1 MFQDNPLLAQL
12 KQQLHSQTPR
22 VEGVVKGTEKGFGFL
37 EVDGQKSYFIP
48 PPYMKKVMHGDRII
62 ATLHTEKEREIA
74 EPETL
79 VEPFLSRFVGR
90 VQKRD
95 DRLSI
100 VPDHPLLKDAIPCRP
115 VRELTHNFQ
124 AGDWAV
130 AEMRRH
136 PLKGDRGFNAD
147 LTHFITEGED
157 HFAPWWVTLA
167 RHNLE
172 KEAPEM
178 QALSEP
184 DAALVR
190 EDLTALEF
198 VTIDSASTE
207 DMDDALYVTDN
218 GDGSLQLTIAIA
230 DPTAYVEQ
238 GSKLDDIARVRAF
251 TNYLPGFNIPML
263 PRDLSDNL
271 CSLCPNER
279 RQVLACRVTI
289 AADGA
294 LGDDIQFFAAEI
306 ESKAKLVYD
315 EVSDWL
321 DGIAGWQPPSDAI
334 AQQIT
339 LLKRVCDA
347 RNAWRHQHALVF
359 KDRPDYRFV
368 LGEKGDVLEIVTEQR
383 RSANRIVEEC
393 MIAANVCAAIVLRD
407 RLGFG
412 VYNVHTGFDP
422 ALVEQAVTVLQ
433 ANGVEAEAEKL
444 LTLDGFCELRR
455 HLDAQPTQFLD
466 SRIRRFQTFAEIS
479 TTPGPHFGLGL
490 EAYATWTSPIR
501 KYGDMVNHR
510 LLKAIINQQPAEKPQ
525 DDVTVQLAERRRLN
539 RMAERDVGD
548 WLYARFLQ
556 DKAGT
561 DTRFNAEIID
571 VTRGGLRV
579 RLLDNGAVAFIPA
592 PFIHAVRDEM
602 QCSQETGTV
611 QIKGEVVYR
620 QSDTLQVTIAEVRM
634 ETRSVIARPQR
645 LSAGFTQQWQHR
657 QRSQRSHHQIDGG
670 RQQRTAQRDRL
681 RSDVLGEAA
690 EDRHPE
696 AVDQRKPQRTNAL
709 REQLRNHQHGR
720 HRTERG
726 QPDQHRDDQQQ
737 HRRMRHRAQPPKR
750 RQGHDQNRDPRPADQ
765 RQTAV
770 TIAPVPDQQT
780 AAEGDEPRQ

>member
-48 PPYMKKVMHGDRII
+48 PPHMKKVMHGDRIV

-74 EPETL
+74 EPDSL
-79 VEPFLSRFVGR
+79 VEPFLTRFVGR
-90 VQKRD
+90 VQKKD

-100 VPDHPLLKDAIPCRP
+100 VPDHPLLKDAIQCRP
-115 VRELTHNFQ
+115 ARGLSHDFQ

-136 PLKGDRGFNAD
+136 PLKGDRTFYAELTQYITHAD
-147 LTHFITEGED
+147 D
-157 HFAPWWVTLA
+157 HFVPWWVTLA

-178 QALSEP
+178 AATHAPSDALP
-184 DAALVR
+184 R
-190 EDLTALEF
+190 EDLTALNF

-207 DMDDALYVTDN
+207 DMDDALLVQEN
-218 GDGSLQLTIAIA
+218 ADGTLQLTIAIA
-230 DPTAYVEQ
+230 DPTAFVDE
-238 GSKLDDIARVRAF
+238 GSALDDIARVRAF

-271 CSLCPNER
+271 CSLRANER
-279 RQVLACRVTI
+279 RPVLACRVTL

-294 LGDDIQFFAAEI
+294 LGDDIHFFAAEI

-321 DGIAGWQPPSDAI
+321 EGIGDWQPPSDAI

-339 LLKRVCDA
+339 LLQRVCAA
-347 RNAWRHQHALVF
+347 RSAWRHQHALVF

-368 LGEKGDVLEIVTEQR
+368 LGEQGEVLDIITEQR
-383 RSANRIVEEC
+383 RIANRIVEEC

-412 VYNVHTGFDP
+412 IYNVHNGFNP

-433 ANGVEAEAEKL
+433 ANGVEADAGKL

-479 TTPGPHFGLGL
+479 TEPGPHFGLGL

-510 LLKAIINQQPAEKPQ
+510 LLKAVISGQPAEKPQ
-525 DDVTVQLAERRRLN
+525 DAMTLQLAERRRAN

-592 PFIHAVRDEM
+592 PFIHAVRDELV
-602 QCSQETGTV
+602 CSQDTGSV
-611 QIKGEVVYR
+611 QVKGEVVYR
-620 QSDTLQVTIAEVRM
+620 QSDTLQVNIAEVRM
-634 ETRSVIARPQR
+634 ETRNVIAKP
-645 LSAGFTQQWQHR
+645 
-657 QRSQRSHHQIDGG
+657 
-670 RQQRTAQRDRL
+670 
-681 RSDVLGEAA
+681 AA
-690 EDRHPE
+690 
-696 AVDQRKPQRTNAL
+696 
-709 REQLRNHQHGR
+709 
-720 HRTERG
+720 
-726 QPDQHRDDQQQ
+726 
-737 HRRMRHRAQPPKR
+737 
-750 RQGHDQNRDPRPADQ
+750 
-765 RQTAV
+765 
-770 TIAPVPDQQT
+770 
-780 AAEGDEPRQ
+780 

>member
-48 PPYMKKVMHGDRII
+48 PPYMKKVMHGDRVS
-62 ATLHTEKEREIA
+62 ATLHTEKDREIA

-79 VEPFLSRFVGR
+79 IEPFLSRFVGR

-100 VPDHPLLKDAIPCRP
+100 VPDHPLLKDAIQCRP
-115 VRELTHNFQ
+115 ARGLNHNFQ

-130 AEMRRH
+130 AEMCRH

-147 LTHFITEGED
+147 LTQFITDGED
-157 HFAPWWVTLA
+157 HLAPWWVTLA

-178 QALSEP
+178 IAISEP
-184 DAALVR
+184 DASLPR
-190 EDLTALEF
+190 EDLTALNF

-207 DMDDALYVTDN
+207 DMDDALFVQDN

-238 GSKLDDIARVRAF
+238 GSPLDEIARKRAF

-271 CSLCPNER
+271 CSLRPNQR
-279 RQVLACRVTI
+279 RPVLACRVTI
-289 AADGA
+289 GADGA
-294 LGDDIQFFAAEI
+294 LADDIRFFAAEI

-321 DGIAGWQPPSDAI
+321 EGIAGWQPPSDDI

-339 LLKRVCDA
+339 LLKRVCDV
-347 RNAWRHQHALVF
+347 RNSWRHQHALVF

-368 LGEKGDVLEIVTEQR
+368 LGEKGEVLEIVTEQR
-383 RSANRIVEEC
+383 RTANRIVEEC
-393 MIAANVCAAIVLRD
+393 MIASNVCAAIVLRD

-412 VYNVHTGFDP
+412 IYNVHTGFDP
-422 ALVEQAVTVLQ
+422 LLVEQAVTVLQ
-433 ANGVEAEAEKL
+433 ANGVEADAEKL
-444 LTLDGFCELRR
+444 LTLEGFCELRR
-455 HLDAQPTQFLD
+455 HLDSQPTQFLD
-466 SRIRRFQTFAEIS
+466 SRIRRSQTYAEIS
-479 TTPGPHFGLGL
+479 TTPGPHYGLGL

-510 LLKAIINQQPAEKPQ
+510 LLKAIIAEQSAEKPQ
-525 DDVTVQLAERRRLN
+525 DEVTVQLAERRRLN

-548 WLYARFLQ
+548 WLYARYLK

-561 DTRFNAEIID
+561 DERFNAEIID

-602 QCSQETGTV
+602 VCSQETGTV

-620 QSDTLQVTIAEVRM
+620 QGDSLQVTIAEVRM
-634 ETRSVIARPQR
+634 ETRSVIARP
-645 LSAGFTQQWQHR
+645 
-657 QRSQRSHHQIDGG
+657 
-670 RQQRTAQRDRL
+670 
-681 RSDVLGEAA
+681 AA
-690 EDRHPE
+690 
-696 AVDQRKPQRTNAL
+696 
-709 REQLRNHQHGR
+709 
-720 HRTERG
+720 
-726 QPDQHRDDQQQ
+726 
-737 HRRMRHRAQPPKR
+737 
-750 RQGHDQNRDPRPADQ
+750 
-765 RQTAV
+765 
-770 TIAPVPDQQT
+770 
-780 AAEGDEPRQ
+780 